1 MSSHDTVVVQK
12 SGLVINP
19 KYPYIGASPD
29 RVVSCMCCGD
39 GLLEI
44 KCPFKYRDKSPTD
57 EEALNDKN
65 YCLVRNNHGV
75 IHLSPTHAYYDQ
87 VQGQMV
93 VAQRNFCDFVCWTEV
108 GIFVER
114 VYLDNDYEKEKFRH
128 LQSFFRKFL
137 LPELLTHRLHDSLLP
152 SSEST
157 STTGNTVVSITVTSH
172 PTTTHTHTA
181 TTSITSHP
189 TTTRTH
195 MATTSITSHP
205 TTTRTHTATTSITSH
220 PTALRTRTNTHPT
233 TSDTS
238 RSKRLH
244 DEIETSDDMYCI
256 CKQDRSGRMIAC
268 DSPTCKIEWFHYQC
282 VNIKRAPKGAWFCP
296 DCK

>member
-1 MSSHDTVVVQK
+1 M
-12 SGLVINP
+12 
-19 KYPYIGASPD
+19 
-29 RVVSCMCCGD
+29 
-39 GLLEI
+39 
-44 KCPFKYRDKSPTD
+44 
-57 EEALNDKN
+57 
-65 YCLVRNNHGV
+65 
-75 IHLSPTHAYYDQ
+75 
-87 VQGQMV
+87 

-114 VYLDNDYEKEKFRH
+114 VYLDNDYEKEKFPH

-172 PTTTHTHTA
+172 PTTTRTHT
-181 TTSITSHP
+181 
-189 TTTRTH
+189 
-195 MATTSITSHP
+195 ATTSITSHP

-220 PTALRTRTNTHPT
+220 PTTTRTHTATTSITSHPTTTRTHTATTSITSHPTTTHTHTATTSDTSHPTTTHTHTAT

-256 CKQDRSGRMIAC
+256 CKQDRPGRMIAC
-268 DSPTCKIEWFHYQC
+268 DGPTCKIEWFHYQC
-282 VNIKRAPKGAWFCP
+282 VNIKRAPKGAWLCP